1 MNQGN
6 ADQHLETL
14 KSRVGSIKLKKK
26 MDQLKADREAE
37 PLNRKEIEAA
47 QKLIEREQPLKEIP
61 IWIALPYLKPLKKWL
76 SKCCSKETEETPDAD
91 PFN

>member
-1 MNQGN
+1 M
-6 ADQHLETL
+6 
-14 KSRVGSIKLKKK
+14 GSIKLKKK

-76 SKCCSKETEETPDAD
+76 SKCCSKETEEAPDAD